1 MLLGIDTCG
10 ALGTIALARW
20 NDGTVS
26 LLVQAELAGKTY
38 AAQLVPKIQD
48 LLAAQGSSLED
59 LKAIVVVNGPGSFTG
74 VRIGVSSAKALAEAL
89 SLPLVA
95 VSRLAVL
102 AQKAQADM
110 AALDGGRD
118 EYYFREQKQ
127 ESLFTPEEVR
137 GRLNGTL
144 AVCEENAAHAFP
156 AAVLVDPPTAADALV
171 CAVPRLQAKDFD
183 DIAMLDGNY
192 VRRSDAELFAKP
204 GARADQTTSVKA

>member
-10 ALGTIALARW
+10 ALGTIALVRW
-20 NDGTVS
+20 SDGAVS
-26 LLVQAELAGKTY
+26 HLVQAELAGKTF
-38 AAQLVPKIQD
+38 AAQLVPKIED
-48 LLAAQGSSLED
+48 LLASQGSNLED

-74 VRIGVSSAKALAEAL
+74 LRIGVSSSKALAEAL

-102 AQKAQADM
+102 AQMAQADM
-110 AALDGGRD
+110 AVLDGGRD
-118 EYYFREQKQ
+118 EYYFRKQKQ

-137 GRLNGTL
+137 RRLNGTL

-171 CAVPRLQAKDFD
+171 YAVPRLQAKDFD

-204 GARADQTTSVKA
+204 GARADQTTTVKA

>member
-10 ALGTIALARW
+10 ASGTIALVRW
-20 NDGTVS
+20 SDGAVS
-26 LLVQAELAGKTY
+26 HLVQAELAGKTF

-48 LLAAQGSSLED
+48 LLASQGSNLED

-74 VRIGVSSAKALAEAL
+74 LRIGVSSSKALAEAL
-89 SLPLVA
+89 SLPLLA

-110 AALDGGRD
+110 AVLDGGRD
-118 EYYFREQKQ
+118 EYYFRKQKQ

-137 GRLNGTL
+137 RRLNGTL
-144 AVCEENAAHAFP
+144 AVCEENVAHAFP
-156 AAVLVDPPTAADALV
+156 AALLVDPPTAADALV
-171 CAVPRLQAKDFD
+171 YAVPRLQAKDFD

-204 GARADQTTSVKA
+204 GARADQTTTVKA